1 MLCLRRFSEALQ
13 EQFPD
18 SEALVRAGL
27 ATRKEL
33 QLLESEADLGRVWH
47 VPISWAMIMI
57 RRLPLL
63 INSLIFGRG
72 QVLNLIVG
80 SVGLSSVQRS
90 NLKLIIKATNCDNKR
105 DKCNI
110 AIHDKS

>member
-1 MLCLRRFSEALQ
+1 MLCLRRFSEALE

-18 SEALVRAGL
+18 SEALFSAGL

-57 RRLPLL
+57 RRLATL
-63 INSLIFGRG
+63 IYNLIFGHPASFEP
-72 QVLNLIVG
+72 VF
-80 SVGLSSVQRS
+80 SWF
-90 NLKLIIKATNCDNKR
+90 
-105 DKCNI
+105 
-110 AIHDKS
+110 

>member
-18 SEALVRAGL
+18 SEAIVSAGL

-33 QLLESEADLGRVWH
+33 QLLETEADLGRVWH

-57 RRLPLL
+57 RRLHIL
-63 INSLIFGRG
+63 INTVIFWLPCLPARG
-72 QVLNLIVG
+72 HFWNL
-80 SVGLSSVQRS
+80 
-90 NLKLIIKATNCDNKR
+90 C
-105 DKCNI
+105 
-110 AIHDKS
+110 

>member
-1 MLCLRRFSEALQ
+1 MRLAQFWTVFSFTSPPFKPRYALLAYVLCLRRFSEALQ

-33 QLLESEADLGRVWH
+33 QLLETEADLGRVWH

-63 INSLIFGRG
+63 Y
-72 QVLNLIVG
+72 
-80 SVGLSSVQRS
+80 
-90 NLKLIIKATNCDNKR
+90 
-105 DKCNI
+105 
-110 AIHDKS
+110 